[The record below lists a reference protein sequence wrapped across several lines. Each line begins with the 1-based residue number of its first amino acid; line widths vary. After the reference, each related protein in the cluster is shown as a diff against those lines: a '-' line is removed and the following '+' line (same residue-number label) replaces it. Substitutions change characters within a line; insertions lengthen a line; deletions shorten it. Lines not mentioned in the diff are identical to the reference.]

1 MAEGSEVDLTLK
13 AGALVVR
20 PVRRKRHSLADLV
33 KRITPANNHA
43 SIETGPAAGREVW

>member
-1 MAEGSEVDLTLK
+1 MAEGSEVDLSLK

-33 KRITPANNHA
+33 KRITAANSHV
-43 SIETGPAAGREVW
+43 SIATGTAVGREVW